1 MLEDLQS
8 LMRRILADNGFRLS
22 MGITGFPSGIE
33 VILQTKCF
41 SDRELNEMEYK
52 MLDLVNGE
60 RQSRVIRPMSFNEQ
74 IADVAR
80 GHSRDMVKRNFVDH
94 LNPDGMNCHQRLS
107 EAGIYPLMC
116 GENIAKHMS
125 IDTAHIGLMN
135 SLGHRQNILDEE
147 FTHIGI
153 GIVQGRDRYLLIT
166 QNFTRD
172 DRFLRFFKTAG
183 IPTKV
188 AGKRY
193 CGGT

>member
-1 MLEDLQS
+1 
-8 LMRRILADNGFRLS
+8 MRRILADNGFRLS
-22 MGITGFPSGIE
+22 REITGFPSGIE

-60 RQSRVIRPMSFNEQ
+60 RQSRVIRPMIFNEQ

-80 GHSRDMVKRNFVDH
+80 GHSRDMVKRNFVEH
-94 LNPDGMNCHQRLS
+94 LNPDGMDCYHRLS
-107 EAGIYPLMC
+107 EAGVYPLMC

-125 IDTAHIGLMN
+125 IYTAHIGLMN

-147 FTHIGI
+147 FTHVGI
-153 GIVQGRDRYLLIT
+153 GIVQDRDRYLLIT

-172 DRFLRFFKTAG
+172 DRFPRSSKTAG
-183 IPTKV
+183 LPTKV